1 VALKERYLKV
11 VAVISA
17 LALTYIV
24 FSISVAYFNNPEVTK
39 AGYYYYAYFAV
50 VFYMLIICTAWLF
63 MGNIAG
69 GIFLGISFLVAVFT
83 LFVFHD
89 WSFLANG
96 IAFIFIGGLLYKF
109 WNKEHVEEYAV
120 KMKTDDINESTNT
133 LIEEFNREEV
143 LEESLD
149 RKILRISK
157 LREISKDIGVS
168 LSNEELIKKVTKNTI
183 QIIQKPGMYQ
193 LYLLGEDMKRLE
205 LRGMNVHRAKTAEFT
220 YLEEDKLN
228 QWVFRSRQSV
238 HIADLHRDFRFGR
251 KYESAARS
259 LIASPLITGNRIM
272 GILKIS
278 NEHPDIYSVDDLR
291 ILAIIANLSA
301 LAFYNS
307 HLYETTTQLAI
318 RDGLT
323 GLYTAG
329 FFRAKLPEIIDD
341 CYTKKVPLSLI
352 MLDID
357 DFKLFNDKHGH
368 IVGDIILKNVSS
380 QLQRLIGTKGLVA
393 RYGGEEFSVVLPGSD
408 GETSQK
414 LISNICRTIASSE
427 ELIRE
432 EKIKVTVSAGV
443 AENTPSLKTA
453 EGLIKA
459 ADDSLYKA
467 KDMGKNRSV
476 LYKQKSGK

>member
-1 VALKERYLKV
+1 
-11 VAVISA
+11 
-17 LALTYIV
+17 
-24 FSISVAYFNNPEVTK
+24 
-39 AGYYYYAYFAV
+39 
-50 VFYMLIICTAWLF
+50 
-63 MGNIAG
+63 
-69 GIFLGISFLVAVFT
+69 
-83 LFVFHD
+83 
-89 WSFLANG
+89 
-96 IAFIFIGGLLYKF
+96 
-109 WNKEHVEEYAV
+109 
-120 KMKTDDINESTNT
+120 
-133 LIEEFNREEV
+133 
-143 LEESLD
+143 
-149 RKILRISK
+149 
-157 LREISKDIGVS
+157 
-168 LSNEELIKKVTKNTI
+168 
-183 QIIQKPGMYQ
+183 
-193 LYLLGEDMKRLE
+193 
-205 LRGMNVHRAKTAEFT
+205 
-220 YLEEDKLN
+220 
-228 QWVFRSRQSV
+228 
-238 HIADLHRDFRFGR
+238 
-251 KYESAARS
+251 
-259 LIASPLITGNRIM
+259 
-272 GILKIS
+272 
-278 NEHPDIYSVDDLR
+278 DDLR

-432 EKIKVTVSAGV
+432 ENIKVTVSAGV
-443 AENTPSLKTA
+443 AENTPSLKTS